1 MALSKSKRAK
11 SALKALNLDLFEV
24 KPQLLN
30 IGQFK
35 PENLTPP
42 APATLYT
49 KIREGR
55 SPFGG
60 SRTVEEVPNISLTT
74 GEQVEVQTL
83 SENYDKYPD
92 GTKCPKARELY
103 LMFDRYNLIYFDG
116 KLPRVTIEY
125 SSRMNSAGSYQPN
138 QKLIKIGRK
147 YHELFPEDL
156 PDTLKHEMIHIIHF
170 YHDADF
176 KAEAK
181 RIGATVKARAHPSLR
196 RAPKYTY
203 ICENCGTEYP
213 RQKMLR
219 MASCGDCSPGRR
231 YDRRFKLKLL
241 SSAKKTG

>member
-1 MALSKSKRAK
+1 MAFSRSKKAK
-11 SALKALNLDLFEV
+11 SALKALNLDLFEAR
-24 KPQLLN
+24 PNLLGNRQL
-30 IGQFK
+30 K

-49 KIREGR
+49 KIRESQR
-55 SPFGG
+55 LICG
-60 SRTVEEVPNISLTT
+60 SRTFEEIPNISLTP
-74 GEQVEVQTL
+74 GGRGGAQTL
-83 SENYDKYPD
+83 SKNSDNNPNGKQSP
-92 GTKCPKARELY
+92 TVSELY
-103 LMFDRYNLIYFDG
+103 LMYDRYNLIYFDG
-116 KLPRVTIEY
+116 QLPRVTIEY
-125 SSRMNSAGSYQPN
+125 SNRMKSAGSYQPN

-196 RAPKYTY
+196 RAPRYTY
-203 ICENCGTEYP
+203 ICGNCGTEYP
-213 RQKMLR
+213 RQKILR

-231 YDRRFKLKLL
+231 YDRKFKLKLMA
-241 SSAKKTG
+241 SAKKTG